1 MASNTDKSALLGQL
15 RIARDARDSDEAAW
29 SPWRIVG
36 WALALLGTAT
46 VAAIGAMDA
55 TSLTHRAVPV
65 QLTTAAAPYSG
76 TAQTAVLQATGY
88 VTARREATVSAQIT
102 GSLAEVLIEE
112 GEHVHA
118 GEVLARLDDSA
129 QRATLQQDR
138 AQLVAAQALL
148 GQYEAQIAQARL
160 DLKRDEALAGAGVS
174 EQALEAARTQVRT
187 DAAQLASQRAQVT
200 LARAAVR
207 GAEVQLAYTVI
218 RAPFSGVIT
227 DKAAQQ
233 GEIVSPMSA
242 GGGFTRTGIGTV
254 VDMDSLEID
263 VDVNEAYIHEV
274 HPGQPVQAVLDAYPE
289 WNIPA
294 HVIAIVPSADRSKGT
309 VPVRIAIDQT
319 DPRILPDMGVRVSFL
334 EQTAERNTGAA
345 PIKGV
350 LIPSSAIVQRNN
362 RDVVFTVAAGRARVT
377 AVTAGQ
383 TFGDLRLVQ
392 GLENGV
398 RVVRAPSRSL
408 ADGARVVIEN

>member
-1 MASNTDKSALLGQL
+1 MTSNSDKSALLGQL
-15 RIARDARDSDEAAW
+15 RIARDARDTDEA
-29 SPWRIVG
+29 SRRPWWIAG
-36 WALALLGTAT
+36 GALAL
-46 VAAIGAMDA
+46 VAIAAMGAMPF
-55 TSLTHRAVPV
+55 THRAVRV
-65 QLTTAAAPYSG
+65 EVATAAAPSSG
-76 TAQTAVLQATGY
+76 AAATTVLQATGY

-129 QRATLQQDR
+129 QRAMLRQDR
-138 AQLVAAQALL
+138 AQLAASHALL
-148 GQYEAQIAQARL
+148 GEYRAQLEQARL

-174 EQALEAARTQVRT
+174 EQALEDARTQVRT

-200 LARAAVR
+200 LAHAAAQ

-334 EQTAERNTGAA
+334 EQAADRTTDAA
-345 PIKGV
+345 PVKGV
-350 LIPSSAIVQRNN
+350 LIPASAIVPRDN
-362 RDVVFTVAAGRARVT
+362 RDVVFTIIAGRARAR

-383 TFGDLRLVQ
+383 AFGDLRLVQ
-392 GLENGV
+392 GLESGV
-398 RVVRAPSRSL
+398 RVVRAPAHSL

>member
-1 MASNTDKSALLGQL
+1 MTSNTDKSALLGQL
-15 RIARDARDSDEAAW
+15 RIARDARDTDEV
-29 SPWRIVG
+29 SRRPWWIAG
-36 WALALLGTAT
+36 GALALLAI
-46 VAAIGAMDA
+46 VAMGAIPF
-55 TSLTHRAVPV
+55 THRAVRV
-65 QLTTAAAPYSG
+65 EVATAAAPSSG
-76 TAQTAVLQATGY
+76 AAQTAVLQATGY

-129 QRATLQQDR
+129 QRATLRQDR
-138 AQLVAAQALL
+138 AQLAASQALL
-148 GQYEAQIAQARL
+148 GQYQAQLEQARL

-174 EQALEAARTQVRT
+174 EQALEDARTQVRT

-200 LARAAVR
+200 LARAAAD

-263 VDVNEAYIHEV
+263 VDVNEAYIHQV
-274 HPGQPVQAVLDAYPE
+274 HPGQRVQAVLDAYPD
-289 WNIPA
+289 WDIPA

-309 VPVRIAIDQT
+309 VPVRIAIDQM

-334 EQTAERNTGAA
+334 EQAADRTADPA
-345 PIKGV
+345 PLKGV
-350 LIPSSAIVQRNN
+350 LIPASAIVQRDN
-362 RDVVFTVAAGRARVT
+362 RDVVFTVSAGRARAR

-383 TFGDLRLVQ
+383 VFGDLRLVQ
-392 GLENGV
+392 GLESGV
-398 RVVRAPSRSL
+398 RVVRAPAHSL